1 MNLEFKINNVSIE
14 LLTDFIYK
22 NNYLFVPEL
31 SSQVDLPKYIEK
43 IYKYAIIFEAHYDNK
58 LIGIIAA
65 YNNHETKSAF
75 LTLVLCDKEYLHK
88 GVISKLYMFAENNL
102 KKQNLKKFEL
112 ETQENNII
120 SQKLYK
126 KLGFTAIKNYSSKI
140 QYEKTI
146 SENNK
151 VISIICFT
159 YNQFRYIKQCLDGF
173 LMQKGNFDIE
183 ILVHD
188 DCSTDGTKEILEE
201 YANKYSNI
209 IKPFYE
215 KENQYQKSNFIRILK
230 NIYGQ
235 CKGKYIAICEGDD
248 YWCDEYK
255 LQKQVDF
262 MESHPDYALC
272 YHPAKMIYEDESH
285 KPIIIGESKHKN
297 PQPYYNL
304 LKGNYIPANS
314 VMYRTKYLKQELL
327 DYPECIYP
335 GDWYNHIVVSSHGK
349 IGYLPDVM
357 YVYRWH
363 SQGISH
369 TTSDN
374 PVEEIHLKYGV
385 KEVNFYFA
393 VWNKIKKQFPQY
405 YKELFIPTLRNVY
418 YTYLKH
424 NKFDELNILQQNYTE
439 YFKDIEINTGI
450 NKYRKKYKKYKKL
463 FKIFLLISII
473 LFCISLILLLIFTL

>member
-1 MNLEFKINNVSIE
+1 MIATNNCIVSI
-14 LLTDFIYK
+14 IS
-22 NNYLFVPEL
+22 L
-31 SSQVDLPKYIEK
+31 S
-43 IYKYAIIFEAHYDNK
+43 
-58 LIGIIAA
+58 
-65 YNNHETKSAF
+65 
-75 LTLVLCDKEYLHK
+75 
-88 GVISKLYMFAENNL
+88 
-102 KKQNLKKFEL
+102 
-112 ETQENNII
+112 
-120 SQKLYK
+120 
-126 KLGFTAIKNYSSKI
+126 
-140 QYEKTI
+140 
-146 SENNK
+146 
-151 VISIICFT
+151 
-159 YNQFRYIKQCLDGF
+159 YNQAQYISQCLDGF
-173 LMQKGNFDIE
+173 LEQKTNFNFE
-183 ILVHD
+183 ILIHD
-188 DCSTDGTKEILEE
+188 DASTDGTKEIIEE
-201 YANKYSNI
+201 YAKRYPAI
-209 IKPFYE
+209 IKPIFQE
-215 KENQYQKSNFIRILK
+215 ENQYSKDKIISVIK
-230 NIYGQ
+230 NLYNSCQ
-235 CKGKYIAICEGDD
+235 GKYVAVCEGDD

-272 YHPAKMIYEDESH
+272 YHPAKMIYVDEEH
-285 KPIIIGESKHKN
+285 EPVIIGLSKNKN
-297 PQPYYNL
+297 PQPYYELIKAN
-304 LKGNYIPANS
+304 NIPANS
-314 VMYRTKYLKQELL
+314 VMYRAECLKQELAN
-327 DYPECIYP
+327 YPSDIYP
-335 GDWYNHIVVSSHGK
+335 PDWFDHISVAKHGK

-405 YKELFIPTLRNVY
+405 YKELFIPTLRDVY